1 MDYERLDFGAK
12 VPQFI
17 CDIFYGK
24 KITKKEM
31 REKLKKK
38 NHVRGEQLMVFIPH
52 TVSVRRFPVEVA
64 LMVFCSRIP

>member
-38 NHVRGEQLMVFIPH
+38 KPCKG
-52 TVSVRRFPVEVA
+52 
-64 LMVFCSRIP
+64 

>member
-17 CDIFYGK
+17 CDIFK
-24 KITKKEM
+24 KITTKKL

-38 NHVRGEQLMVFIPH
+38 KKTCKG
-52 TVSVRRFPVEVA
+52 
-64 LMVFCSRIP
+64 

>member
-1 MDYERLDFGAK
+1 MRDLILVLKFPSSYVTSFMEKKNNKKKNERK
-12 VPQFI
+12 
-17 CDIFYGK
+17 
-24 KITKKEM
+24 TK
-31 REKLKKK
+31 KKK

>member
-17 CDIFYGK
+17 CDIFQKNNK
-24 KITKKEM
+24 KK

-38 NHVRGEQLMVFIPH
+38 KHVRGE
-52 TVSVRRFPVEVA
+52 S
-64 LMVFCSRIP
+64 

>member
-17 CDIFYGK
+17 CDIFK
-24 KITKKEM
+24 KITKKL

-38 NHVRGEQLMVFIPH
+38 TCKG
-52 TVSVRRFPVEVA
+52 
-64 LMVFCSRIP
+64 

>member
-24 KITKKEM
+24 KITKKNE
-31 REKLKKK
+31 RKAKKK
-38 NHVRGEQLMVFIPH
+38 KPCKG
-52 TVSVRRFPVEVA
+52 
-64 LMVFCSRIP
+64 

>member
-1 MDYERLDFGAK
+1 MRDLILVLKFPSSYVTSFTE
-12 VPQFI
+12 
-17 CDIFYGK
+17 K